1 MFCIVLLLLLA
12 SSCTVNGFR
21 SLPNKVAVSQRII
34 NQPYAV
40 TLQRKSSLQ
49 MNIFSDA
56 FRFLTNLNKE
66 ATARHILMTG
76 PDASSKLAKLK
87 EELQTT
93 PDLQTAFGELASRV
107 KLVAF
112 DI

>member
-1 MFCIVLLLLLA
+1 
-12 SSCTVNGFR
+12 
-21 SLPNKVAVSQRII
+21 
-34 NQPYAV
+34 
-40 TLQRKSSLQ
+40 

-56 FRFLTNLNKE
+56 FRFFTNLNKE

-107 KLVAF
+107 KLVTF